1 MIYWNSFVFTTFA
14 AKTNPRQPMTRLLIA
29 IFLGGGTGSVLRYC
43 VQMMLHE
50 RIVPYSFPW
59 ATFTV
64 NILGSF
70 LIGLFYTL
78 SARFNLSTE
87 VRLLLTTGL
96 CGGFTTFS
104 TFSNDGLILI
114 KQEFYGM
121 FALYTL
127 LSITLGVLAA
137 FAGAPSDAVY
147 NPNTPMK
154 PSKPLSCLPYA
165 SSLLP

>member
-1 MIYWNSFVFTTFA
+1 
-14 AKTNPRQPMTRLLIA
+14 MTRLLIA

-137 FAGAPSDAVY
+137 FTGGAFGR
-147 NPNTPMK
+147 
-154 PSKPLSCLPYA
+154 CI
-165 SSLLP
+165 

>member
-1 MIYWNSFVFTTFA
+1 MSKI
-14 AKTNPRQPMTRLLIA
+14 LIC

-43 VQMMLHE
+43 VQMALHE

-70 LIGLFYTL
+70 LIGLFYTW

-87 VRLLLTTGL
+87 IRMLLTTGL

-114 KQEFYGM
+114 RQGFYGL
-121 FALYTL
+121 FVVYTL
-127 LSITLGVLAA
+127 LSILLGIFAVLCGNILGRT
-137 FAGAPSDAVY
+137 F
-147 NPNTPMK
+147 
-154 PSKPLSCLPYA
+154 
-165 SSLLP
+165 

>member
-1 MIYWNSFVFTTFA
+1 
-14 AKTNPRQPMTRLLIA
+14 MTKLLLI

-43 VQMMLHE
+43 VQMALHE

-87 VRLLLTTGL
+87 MRMLLTTGL

-104 TFSNDGLILI
+104 TFSNDGLIMI
-114 KQEFYGM
+114 KQGFYSM
-121 FALYTL
+121 FILYTL
-127 LSITLGVLAA
+127 LSIVLGVTAA
-137 FAGAPSDAVY
+137 FAGGAFGRY
-147 NPNTPMK
+147 I
-154 PSKPLSCLPYA
+154 
-165 SSLLP
+165 

>member
-1 MIYWNSFVFTTFA
+1 M
-14 AKTNPRQPMTRLLIA
+14 
-29 IFLGGGTGSVLRYC
+29 
-43 VQMMLHE
+43 QMALHE

-87 VRLLLTTGL
+87 VRMLLATGL

-104 TFSNDGLILI
+104 TFSNDGLALL
-114 KQEFYGM
+114 KQGFYGI
-121 FALYTL
+121 FIIYTL
-127 LSITLGVLAA
+127 LSIALGVAA
-137 FAGAPSDAVY
+137 ALGGGAFGRAI
-147 NPNTPMK
+147 
-154 PSKPLSCLPYA
+154 
-165 SSLLP
+165 

>member
-1 MIYWNSFVFTTFA
+1 MSKI
-14 AKTNPRQPMTRLLIA
+14 LIV

-43 VQMMLHE
+43 VQMALHE
-50 RIVPYSFPW
+50 RIIPYSFPW

-87 VRLLLTTGL
+87 VRMLLTTGL

-104 TFSNDGLILI
+104 TFSNDGLIMI
-114 KQEFYGM
+114 KQGFYSM
-121 FALYTL
+121 FILYTL
-127 LSITLGVLAA
+127 LSIVLGVTAA
-137 FAGAPSDAVY
+137 FAGGAFGRY
-147 NPNTPMK
+147 I
-154 PSKPLSCLPYA
+154 
-165 SSLLP
+165 

>member
-1 MIYWNSFVFTTFA
+1 MSKI
-14 AKTNPRQPMTRLLIA
+14 LIA
-29 IFLGGGTGSVLRYC
+29 IFLGGGTGSILRYC

-87 VRLLLTTGL
+87 IRLLLTTGL

-104 TFSNDGLILI
+104 TFSNDGLIMM
-114 KQEFYGM
+114 KQGFYGM
-121 FALYTL
+121 FFLYTL
-127 LSITLGVLAA
+127 LSILLGTIAA
-137 FAGAPSDAVY
+137 FAGGAFGRY
-147 NPNTPMK
+147 I
-154 PSKPLSCLPYA
+154 
-165 SSLLP
+165 

>member
-1 MIYWNSFVFTTFA
+1 
-14 AKTNPRQPMTRLLIA
+14 MTRLLIA

-96 CGGFTTFS
+96 
-104 TFSNDGLILI
+104 ILI

-137 FAGAPSDAVY
+137 FAGGAFGR
-147 NPNTPMK
+147 
-154 PSKPLSCLPYA
+154 CI
-165 SSLLP
+165 

>member
-1 MIYWNSFVFTTFA
+1 
-14 AKTNPRQPMTRLLIA
+14 MTRLLIA

-137 FAGAPSDAVY
+137 AGGLRTLY
-147 NPNTPMK
+147 ITQTPYETQQAF
-154 PSKPLSCLPYA
+154 CHA
-165 SSLLP
+165 SRTHHPPTLEGQSESSNHWKNG

>member
-1 MIYWNSFVFTTFA
+1 
-14 AKTNPRQPMTRLLIA
+14 MTKLLIA

-43 VQMMLHE
+43 VQMALHE

-70 LIGLFYTL
+70 LIGLFYML

-87 VRLLLTTGL
+87 IRMLLTTGL

-104 TFSNDGLILI
+104 TFSNDGLILL
-114 KQEFYGM
+114 KQGFYAP
-121 FALYTL
+121 FVLYTL
-127 LSITLGVLAA
+127 LSICLGVAAA
-137 FAGAPSDAVY
+137 FAGGVLGRY
-147 NPNTPMK
+147 
-154 PSKPLSCLPYA
+154 L
-165 SSLLP
+165 